1 MGKGNDKKLTI
12 FDVFIDMQSKSKN
25 LGSSRTEFWWFRLKP
40 VPLLSVTPS
49 VGCII
54 TCVTF
59 RVDFSTQTGY
69 MYKPSWVPINRGKI
83 QNNFC
88 WNVFV
93 TTPVTFNFKFSKN
106 RDFDDLGK
114 AMMNIL
120 NLMCSNGPGWW
131 VGAQGCLEHG
141 LESSRSNLRSETV

>member
-1 MGKGNDKKLTI
+1 MRTKNDENLM
-12 FDVFIDMQSKSKN
+12 VFRAFIGTQSQFKN
-25 LGSSRTEFWWFRLKP
+25 LGTSRTEFWWFRLNS
-40 VPLLSVTPS
+40 VSLLSGTSS

-59 RVDFSTQTGY
+59 RIDFSTQTGY
-69 MYKPSWVPINRGKI
+69 MYKPSWVPTNRGKV
-83 QNNFC
+83 QNNFR

-93 TTPVTFNFKFSKN
+93 TTPVAFNFKFSKN